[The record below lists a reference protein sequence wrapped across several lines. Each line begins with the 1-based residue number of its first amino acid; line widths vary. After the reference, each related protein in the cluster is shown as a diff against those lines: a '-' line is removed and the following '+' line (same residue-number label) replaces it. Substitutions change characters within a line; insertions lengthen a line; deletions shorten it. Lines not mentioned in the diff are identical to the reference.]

1 MRAPGDRGRV
11 IVMQDGEIIRK
22 KCQRWN
28 TPWQAHGLTFSCY
41 RRQAFLS
48 KDRTRG
54 YLADAINRARED
66 HAFHVW
72 AYVMMPEHV
81 HLLIWPAKE
90 KYSISAILQS
100 IKQSVARRAVAWLRV
115 NNPVAL
121 ELLATGRRDRP
132 YQFWQDG
139 GGHDRNVRNAKAL
152 RDIFT
157 YIHYNPVK
165 RGLVAQ
171 PEDWPWSSAPDWSGM
186 GPGPIAIDRQSCIDS
201 ML

>member
-1 MRAPGDRGRV
+1 
-11 IVMQDGEIIRK
+11 MQDGEMVRK

-28 TPWQAHGLTFSCY
+28 TPRQAHGLTFSCY
-41 RRQAFLS
+41 RREAFLS
-48 KDRTRG
+48 RERTCQ
-54 YLADAINRARED
+54 YLADAVNRAREG
-66 HAFHVW
+66 HGFHVW

-90 KYSISAILQS
+90 EYSISSILQS
-100 IKQSVARRAVAWLRV
+100 VKQSVARRAIGWLRA
-115 NNPVAL
+115 NNL
-121 ELLATGRRDRP
+121 DGLRLLATGRKARP
-132 YQFWQDG
+132 WQFWPDG

-165 RGLVAQ
+165 RGLVAR
-171 PEDWPWSSAPDWSGM
+171 PEDWLWSSARDWAGVSA
-186 GPGPIAIDRQSCIDS
+186 GPIPIDKQSCIDS